1 MALEAARFPRRPV
14 PRNLRSRFVEHLHS
28 LDAQKHMRC
37 VWQMT
42 VGQQQNVERL
52 RGVIFHLNQNK
63 KKETGNMGIPMFIF
77 DMIDCTNAV

>member
-14 PRNLRSRFVEHLHS
+14 QRNLQSRFVEHLHS

-42 VGQQQNVERL
+42 VGQQQNVECL

-63 KKETGNMGIPMFIF
+63 KETGNMGINMFIF